1 MTNVTLSISS
11 NDESRRCWWRRSISP
26 KADVTTTAVLLDSA
40 TKATACC
47 ISELEC
53 RAGIQCCVD
62 PVGMIDMN
70 DAFRFAASC
79 SSPKE
84 LITRLQFGT
93 TDLWPEDVALPA
105 RWRYMADLID
115 SDRGMLVELDGA
127 LSTPVVDALVATAE
141 LCRQSA
147 TESVPAADWEYLRR
161 ALGWLERGSSG
172 VDRALIA
179 VGDELALI
187 GLDGVEQDFSVATW
201 LCMDVLDQFAS
212 GETIGYWMG
221 RVKLWSSKMAEQQY
235 NSGPIGR
242 EGSELTVAV

>member
-1 MTNVTLSISS
+1 
-11 NDESRRCWWRRSISP
+11 
-26 KADVTTTAVLLDSA
+26 
-40 TKATACC
+40 
-47 ISELEC
+47 
-53 RAGIQCCVD
+53 
-62 PVGMIDMN
+62 MN
-70 DAFRFAASC
+70 DAFRFGVSC

-93 TDLWPEDVALPA
+93 TDLWPEDVALPT

-127 LSTPVVDALVATAE
+127 VSAPVVDALVATAE

-147 TESVPAADWEYLRR
+147 TESVAAADWEYLRR

-179 VGDELALI
+179 VGDELALM

-201 LCMDVLDQFAS
+201 LCMDVLDRFAAD
-212 GETIGYWMG
+212 GDTVGYW
-221 RVKLWSSKMAEQQY
+221 VEYVNNSESKLVEQQID
-235 NSGPIGR
+235 SSFG
-242 EGSELTVAV
+242 GSESAALSVAV

>member
-1 MTNVTLSISS
+1 
-11 NDESRRCWWRRSISP
+11 
-26 KADVTTTAVLLDSA
+26 
-40 TKATACC
+40 
-47 ISELEC
+47 
-53 RAGIQCCVD
+53 
-62 PVGMIDMN
+62 MN

-84 LITRLQFGT
+84 LIARLQFGMT
-93 TDLWPEDVALPA
+93 ELWPQGAAIPV
-105 RWRYMADLID
+105 RWHYMADMID
-115 SDRGMLVELDGA
+115 SERGLLVELDSA
-127 LSTPVVDALVATAE
+127 VSRPVVDALVATAE

-187 GLDGVEQDFSVATW
+187 GLDGVGQDFSVATW
-201 LCMDVLDQFAS
+201 MCMDVLDRFAS

-221 RVKLWSSKMAEQQY
+221 RVKLCSSNMAEQQY
-235 NSGPIGR
+235 NSVSSGR

>member
-1 MTNVTLSISS
+1 
-11 NDESRRCWWRRSISP
+11 
-26 KADVTTTAVLLDSA
+26 
-40 TKATACC
+40 
-47 ISELEC
+47 
-53 RAGIQCCVD
+53 
-62 PVGMIDMN
+62 MN

-93 TDLWPEDVALPA
+93 TDLWPEDVALSA

-115 SDRGMLVELDGA
+115 SDRGVLVELDGA
-127 LSTPVVDALVATAE
+127 VSTPVADALVATAE
-141 LCRQSA
+141 LCGQSA
-147 TESVPAADWEYLRR
+147 TEPVPAAEWAYLRR

-201 LCMDVLDQFAS
+201 LCIDLLDRFCTA
-212 GETIGYWMG
+212 GETVEFWMQ
-221 RVKLWSSKMAEQQY
+221 RINAVSSNFLDHSNHSAEISIDDAQL
-235 NSGPIGR
+235 S
-242 EGSELTVAV
+242 VAV